1 MACWPA
7 CEALKHDVRP
17 LQRAYVPGWRERV
30 LGWGL
35 GVSGTVIVCAAI
47 YYAIQAA
54 QAVAGAASTW
64 VLAVMALLAY
74 TGLMAYASRHPALPL
89 DDPHACSPP
98 PRCAGSAPGAAK
110 TVAIPMGRGTNGR
123 ERLRDAGVTL
133 VQLGSELEVAQVK
146 FGSRARKLGVEQG
159 YKVAEL
165 KLPNPARPSA
175 HWVFLPA
182 LLIAAGV
189 WWAQGLRLRRALPL
203 AEAA

>member
-1 MACWPA
+1 
-7 CEALKHDVRP
+7 
-17 LQRAYVPGWRERV
+17 
-30 LGWGL
+30 
-35 GVSGTVIVCAAI
+35 
-47 YYAIQAA
+47 
-54 QAVAGAASTW
+54 
-64 VLAVMALLAY
+64 
-74 TGLMAYASRHPALPL
+74 
-89 DDPHACSPP
+89 
-98 PRCAGSAPGAAK
+98 
-110 TVAIPMGRGTNGR
+110 
-123 ERLRDAGVTL
+123 
-133 VQLGSELEVAQVK
+133 VAQVK